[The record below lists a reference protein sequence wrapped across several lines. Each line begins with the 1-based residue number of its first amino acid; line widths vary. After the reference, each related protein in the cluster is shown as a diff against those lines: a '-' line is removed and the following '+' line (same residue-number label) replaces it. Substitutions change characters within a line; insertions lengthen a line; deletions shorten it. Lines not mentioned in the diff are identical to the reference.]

1 VRGIQ
6 ELGWI
11 GVEGFPTKR
20 SAEVVDRAFVVNCV
34 QCGDGVD
41 VHAADQIFCHA
52 TAIRNHLLISYLTY
66 TVHDFT
72 QFAFFPSIETRYR
85 SPSISVTTTG
95 NELMRPL
102 RHPRMSSTAARLGK
116 IPAAKAMAEARFCSR
131 AKP

>member
-1 VRGIQ
+1 VPGIQ

-20 SAEVVDRAFVVNCV
+20 SAEVVDRAFVVNRV
-34 QCGDGVD
+34 QRGDGVD

-52 TAIRNHLLISYLTY
+52 TAVRNHLLISYLSY

-72 QFAFFPSIETRYR
+72 QFAFDPSIEARYR

-95 NELMRPL
+95 NEMMRPL